1 MPKVTH
7 SGFGFTT
14 KNGKNYFPNKES
26 KIMEAGI
33 FHDYRIN
40 IYIYIYRRRPKSL
53 LINPEFLENQHVL
66 I

>member
-1 MPKVTH
+1 MGKLTFMKKEGGIQFMPKVTH

-14 KNGKNYFPNKES
+14 KTGKNYFPNKES

-40 IYIYIYRRRPKSL
+40 ISIYLSIYI
-53 LINPEFLENQHVL
+53 F
-66 I
+66 